1 MKKITKRE
9 AKRLRKL
16 GKRVKTTRN
25 GYYLM
30 EVR

>member
-1 MKKITKRE
+1 MRKINKIE

-30 EVR
+30 NV